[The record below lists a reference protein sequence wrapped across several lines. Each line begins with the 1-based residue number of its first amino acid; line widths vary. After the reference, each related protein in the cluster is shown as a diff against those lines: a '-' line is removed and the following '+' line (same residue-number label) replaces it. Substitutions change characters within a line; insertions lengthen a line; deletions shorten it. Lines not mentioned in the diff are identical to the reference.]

1 MQAGRDDLAR
11 YPEISKLLPLGL
23 PPTWVRDFDKR
34 AGARCQHQR
43 HTGCSVYDRR
53 PFGCRIWSCAWL
65 SGADTAE
72 MRRPDRAG
80 YVVDMVPD
88 FIRYVSKDG
97 SGPEGGTP
105 VEVVQIWI
113 DPKRRDD
120 WRQDAELR
128 AFIER
133 RAAEGKAAILRFS
146 EREALILIAPA
157 LSEDKQW
164 HEISDAE
171 LKPERSTWPD
181 DVRIAMEIT
190 P

>member
-11 YPEISKLLPLGL
+11 YPEISKLFPLGL
-23 PPTWVRDFDKR
+23 PPSWVRDFDKP
-34 AGARCQHQR
+34 AGQRCPHQR
-43 HTGCSVYDRR
+43 HTGCSVYGRR

-65 SGADTAE
+65 SNCDTAG

-80 YVVDMVPD
+80 YVIDMMPD
-88 FIRYVSKDG
+88 FIRYVHKDG
-97 SGPEGGTP
+97 SGPEGGVP
-105 VEVVQIWI
+105 IEVVQIWI
-113 DPKRRDD
+113 DPRRRDD

-146 EREALILIAPA
+146 SREGLILIAPA

-164 HEISDAE
+164 HEIGDAE
-171 LKPERSTWPD
+171 LAPERSLWPD
-181 DVRIAMEIT
+181 DVRIAMEIA